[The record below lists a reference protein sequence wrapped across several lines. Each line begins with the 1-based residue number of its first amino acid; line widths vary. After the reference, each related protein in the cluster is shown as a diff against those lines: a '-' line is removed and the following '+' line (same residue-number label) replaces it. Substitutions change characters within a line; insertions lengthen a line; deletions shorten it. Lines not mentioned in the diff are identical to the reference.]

1 MTEEAT
7 KIELLLEVNS
17 FNKPAEVQG
26 KNAWTRLIKNLLF
39 LEPGTYPSVPEM
51 GLNIQGYDYEYMD
64 ETVSSLPEKIRS
76 QVSTYLPDIPLQDVS
91 AQSVDVDGRKVL
103 LVVLSFYDNG
113 NVEHSAIA
121 SVVSEKILD
130 FEITE

>member
-1 MTEEAT
+1 MAEEAT

-26 KNAWTRLIKNLLF
+26 KNDWTRLIKNLLF